1 MNKKGQLDNPV
12 IIFAMIVIG
21 LLIFAPIILKIFMTT
36 QSSFSSSLGNVSAG
50 GAVAATNFNA
60 VMDTAVTF
68 WDKVIVS
75 VFFLA
80 IILLFVSAFFIDAN
94 PFFIILY
101 IFTNLM
107 VILFAPNII
116 TAVDHIYDNAN
127 FASEVAQLSFM
138 DTIRTHYAEFLVGIM
153 VITGIIIYGK
163 VALFRGGRS
172 RNNRR

>member
-1 MNKKGQLDNPV
+1 MNKKAQLDNPI
-12 IIFAMIVIG
+12 IIFAMIIIG
-21 LLIFAPIILKIFMTT
+21 LLIFAPIVLKIFMTT
-36 QSSFSSSLGNVSAG
+36 QSSMSSSLGNLSSG
-50 GAVAATNFNA
+50 GTIAAANFNA
-60 VMDTAVTF
+60 VMDTAISF
-68 WDKVIVS
+68 WDKVIVF

-107 VILFAPNII
+107 LILFAPNII
-116 TAVDHIYDNAN
+116 AAVDHIYDSAN
-127 FASEVAQLSFM
+127 FAAEVTQLSFM

-163 VALFRGGRS
+163 IAFFGGKKRD
-172 RNNRR
+172 NRR